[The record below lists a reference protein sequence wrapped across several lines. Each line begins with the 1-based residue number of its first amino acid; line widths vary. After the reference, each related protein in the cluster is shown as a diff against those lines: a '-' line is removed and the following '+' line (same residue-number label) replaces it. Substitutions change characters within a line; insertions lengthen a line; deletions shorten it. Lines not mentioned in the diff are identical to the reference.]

1 MKGRRSSEKVFREIV
16 NTLWDNSTGDHNYI
30 PYEFIDESG
39 LQEQFKEFMMA
50 KVGHYAYSEGYF
62 DGEYRS
68 HHDERWKKVGKKYPE
83 LWERYHEGYLDG
95 RRGNEAKS

>member
-1 MKGRRSSEKVFREIV
+1 MKGRRSSEKIFREIV

-30 PYEFIDESG
+30 PYEFIDVSG

-50 KVGHYAYSEGYF
+50 EAGRDAYAAGYF
-62 DGEYRS
+62 DGKYEMK
-68 HHDERWKKVGKKYPE
+68 HNDERWKKVRKKYPE

-95 RRGNEAKS
+95 RRRL